1 MEEEKLPYVY
11 QGESLHA
18 SHYCRA
24 AGLYIYTFVWK
35 IHKLL
40 CGILFV
46 STHNL
51 AVILKEIFFTLVTVV

>member
-18 SHYCRA
+18 SHHCRA
-24 AGLYIYTFVWK
+24 ANVLYIYTFVWK
-35 IHKLL
+35 MHKLL

-46 STHNL
+46 SVHNL
-51 AVILKEIFFTLVTVV
+51 TVIF